1 MNFWFLSFP
10 RKSNALQLLNNA
22 KYIVNM
28 KVCIAINST
37 CMTTLTQVNGYQVN
51 PVPTE
56 QRVQYS
62 LDAPYF

>member
-10 RKSNALQLLNNA
+10 RKSNAIQLLNNA

-37 CMTTLTQVNGYQVN
+37 CMTTLGYQVS
-51 PVPTE
+51 PVDQFLPS
-56 QRVQYS
+56 RVQYS